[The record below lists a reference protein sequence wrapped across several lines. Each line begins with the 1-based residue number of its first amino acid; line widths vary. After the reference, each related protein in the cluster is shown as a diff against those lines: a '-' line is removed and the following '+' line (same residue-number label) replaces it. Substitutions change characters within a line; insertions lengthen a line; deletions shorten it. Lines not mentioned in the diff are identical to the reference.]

1 MDQQQYRDL
10 FSRIS
15 PSPELIEQTKEK
27 MRDQMRLDRVCRCS
41 FARSRRMLTR
51 LSASAAAVVL
61 VFSLSVN
68 LSPAFA
74 DAVRDVPVLGSIA
87 EVVTLKNYFEQKDNV
102 SYSVRQPAV
111 ADDQGQVQD
120 DVVNQQI
127 QQAIDT
133 YLADAQQRIEEYKE
147 AYLATGGTEEEF
159 LSRNIQ
165 VQVDYQVFSQTEDT
179 LSFALYMDE
188 NWVNSYGIV
197 KYYNLDLQT
206 GQPLTLQDLLGDNW
220 QSMVN
225 EEIAAQI
232 QHHFSAF
239 GSGCVAGGPIF
250 TIINILVDETGFDV
264 LYDSVSYFG
273 NNIHIMCTSFVECLL
288 CFCDYPS

>member
-27 MRDQMRLDRVCRCS
+27 MRDQMRLERVCRCS

-133 YLADAQQRIEEYKE
+133 YLADAQQRIEQYKE

-206 GQPLTLQDLLGDNW
+206 GQPLTLQDLLGDDW

-232 QHHFSAF
+232 QQQEQEGVPYLIDESTFSGVTDQTKFYINDQHQIVIVFDKYEIAP
-239 GSGCVAGGPIF
+239 GSSGRPEFVLPF
-250 TIINILVDETGFDV
+250 TPLI
-264 LYDSVSYFG
+264 
-273 NNIHIMCTSFVECLL
+273 
-288 CFCDYPS
+288 

>member
-27 MRDQMRLDRVCRCS
+27 MRDQMRLERVCRCS

-61 VFSLSVN
+61 VFSLGVN

-225 EEIAAQI
+225 EEIATQI
-232 QHHFSAF
+232 QQQEQEGVPYLIDESTFSGVTDQTKFYINDQHQIVIVFDKYEIAP
-239 GSGCVAGGPIF
+239 GSSGRPEFVLPF
-250 TIINILVDETGFDV
+250 TPLI
-264 LYDSVSYFG
+264 
-273 NNIHIMCTSFVECLL
+273 
-288 CFCDYPS
+288 

>member
-27 MRDQMRLDRVCRCS
+27 MRDQIRLERVCRCS
-41 FARSRRMLTR
+41 FARSRRTLTR

-61 VFSLSVN
+61 VFSLGVN

-232 QHHFSAF
+232 QQQEQEGVPYLIDESTFSGVTDQTKFYINDQHQIVIVFDKYEIAP
-239 GSGCVAGGPIF
+239 GSSGRPEFVLPF
-250 TIINILVDETGFDV
+250 TPLI
-264 LYDSVSYFG
+264 
-273 NNIHIMCTSFVECLL
+273 
-288 CFCDYPS
+288 

>member
-27 MRDQMRLDRVCRCS
+27 MRDQMRLERVCRCS

-232 QHHFSAF
+232 QQQEQEGVPYLIDESTFSGVTDQTKFYINDQHQIVIVFDKYEIAP
-239 GSGCVAGGPIF
+239 GSSGRPEFVLPF
-250 TIINILVDETGFDV
+250 TPLI
-264 LYDSVSYFG
+264 
-273 NNIHIMCTSFVECLL
+273 
-288 CFCDYPS
+288 